1 MASPPGP
8 PRRAETS
15 PAGRCRWPGCGCT
28 SWQTVTC
35 STCEPARS
43 CAAELTP
50 AFPTHPPRHEERAA
64 LAATRHFDLS
74 DLRAYPGPSV
84 HLPIEAVAFELAYRV
99 DLPVDH
105 LWSAVVRRFPE
116 LGGEERPRAFAE
128 LFARAVIVV
137 QRLGMGLFAT
147 RWSVSAAGDGVAT
160 VAVQYVDPD
169 VCRRCVELVAD
180 WLSDEDDGR
189 PFDFEARY
197 AEVLGRFV
205 RSRFGGPTIYSILEA
220 GYRAGLPTFYLE
232 SEDVIQWGYGRKQL
246 RGRSTVLSRD
256 SIKDTELTTYKDRA
270 KDFLDDLGLPVPRGE
285 IVFELDEARHAAARL
300 GLPVVTKPVAGHK
313 GQGVTTGISSERDL
327 RMGFE
332 LAVQASE
339 SADDGVIVE
348 QQISGTDHRLL
359 TVGGRFVAALQ
370 RVPAY
375 VVGDGEHTVEELIAL
390 ENARPERAHGQDRD
404 RRHPRAV
411 RARQGWLPAGRAGP
425 RRGAGP
431 AARGQH
437 LAGWRVGQRDRRHPP
452 AQREAGRG
460 RRQVP
465 RRPRPRHRP
474 ARRRHHAA
482 VVREPLRDHRDQRRA
497 RRVHAPR
504 PGPGRADRR
513 ALHRAQSPLPDAGGG
528 ARAGAGL
535 QPPRRRDGGSP
546 DRAGLALPRRRGGGR
561 GPPERPLLQRRV
573 LQPAAGAHRQRAQH
587 DAQPAAGHGPH
598 RVRRATPARRG
609 PVQLGR
615 RRRRARPPDSHRARD
630 AHAGPAAPRPR
641 DRGRRGRRAAA
652 DDAARRRPVHGAAWG
667 LACGRA
673 GRHSRT
679 PARRHRGLL
688 QRAKRRRRA
697 LRVAALS
704 RAPASGPGSRDTCRP
719 APSSHG
725 RLLPRHVRPPCPRE
739 PGRTGLE

>member
-232 SEDVIQWGYGRKQL
+232 SEDRDPVGL
-246 RGRSTVLSRD
+246 RPQAAPWPLHGIEPRQHQGH
-256 SIKDTELTTYKDRA
+256 RA
-270 KDFLDDLGLPVPRGE
+270 HHVQGPRQGLPRRSRPAGAAWRDRLRAGRGP
-285 IVFELDEARHAAARL
+285 ARCRAARTP
-300 GLPVVTKPVAGHK
+300 GRHQACRRA
-313 GQGVTTGISSERDL
+313 QGPGR
-327 RMGFE
+327 
-332 LAVQASE
+332 
-339 SADDGVIVE
+339 
-348 QQISGTDHRLL
+348 DHRHL
-359 TVGGRFVAALQ
+359 V
-370 RVPAY
+370 
-375 VVGDGEHTVEELIAL
+375 
-390 ENARPERAHGQDRD
+390 
-404 RRHPRAV
+404 
-411 RARQGWLPAGRAGP
+411 
-425 RRGAGP
+425 GAGP
-431 AARGQH
+431 QDG
-437 LAGWRVGQRDRRHPP
+437 L
-452 AQREAGRG
+452 
-460 RRQVP
+460 
-465 RRPRPRHRP
+465 
-474 ARRRHHAA
+474 
-482 VVREPLRDHRDQRRA
+482 RA
-497 RRVHAPR
+497 RR
-504 PGPGRADRR
+504 PGVGERR
-513 ALHRAQSPLPDAGGG
+513 
-528 ARAGAGL
+528 
-535 QPPRRRDGGSP
+535 
-546 DRAGLALPRRRGGGR
+546 
-561 GPPERPLLQRRV
+561 
-573 LQPAAGAHRQRAQH
+573 
-587 DAQPAAGHGPH
+587 
-598 RVRRATPARRG
+598 
-609 PVQLGR
+609 
-615 RRRRARPPDSHRARD
+615 
-630 AHAGPAAPRPR
+630 
-641 DRGRRGRRAAA
+641 
-652 DDAARRRPVHGAAWG
+652 
-667 LACGRA
+667 
-673 GRHSRT
+673 
-679 PARRHRGLL
+679 
-688 QRAKRRRRA
+688 
-697 LRVAALS
+697 
-704 RAPASGPGSRDTCRP
+704 
-719 APSSHG
+719 
-725 RLLPRHVRPPCPRE
+725 
-739 PGRTGLE
+739 